1 MNSSVARRPWWLYAL
16 TLAAF
21 VVQTDDFIIV
31 GVLPEMAADLRVAE
45 PTAGQLVTAYSLVY
59 ALAAPAWSLVL
70 TRVSRRAALMCALAF
85 FTAVNFA
92 VLAVGSYPQLMVL
105 RVLAAG
111 AAAVALPSALAVA
124 GALAPAERTG
134 RYLATVMLGLTG
146 AVLVGVPASTWIG
159 AGFGW
164 RATFTSCGL
173 IGIAAFAGV
182 ALALPAVETPRG
194 QQRETFAGLLRPLL
208 SGAVAAIL
216 VVTVLVV
223 AGNLAFQTYISV
235 YMADLAGAGP
245 RTLAVLLV
253 CAGVGGIVG
262 TRTSGWLADRYKPLR
277 AFALACGV
285 FCTAMLALGL
295 LWLVRPVPAVF
306 VAGLLLVWSASAWAV
321 PPSIQVL
328 MLSRSGTRAAAQ
340 AMAVSSSSA
349 YVGSALGGALGGT
362 VVALDEGL
370 LSLVAI
376 ALVAAGLVLALLTL
390 RVPVTE
396 DEPSAPAEGEAP
408 RGGRQ
413 HSATPVRRP
422 LEDGPH
428 HRA

>member
-1 MNSSVARRPWWLYAL
+1 MNPSVARRPWWLYVL

-31 GVLPEMAADLRVAE
+31 GVLPEMAADLKVAE

-70 TRVSRRAALMCALAF
+70 TRVSRRTALLCALAF
-85 FTAVNFA
+85 FTVVNFA
-92 VLAVGSYPQLMVL
+92 VLTVGSYPELMVL

-111 AAAVALPSALAVA
+111 AAAVVLPSALASA

-134 RYLATVMLGLTG
+134 RYLATVMVGLTG

-159 AGFGW
+159 AEFGW

-173 IGIAAFAGV
+173 IGIVAFAGV
-182 ALALPAVETPRG
+182 ALTLPALDTPR
-194 QQRETFAGLLRPLL
+194 RERSGSLVGLLRPLL
-208 SGAVAAIL
+208 NRAVAAIL
-216 VVTVLVV
+216 AVTVLVV
-223 AGNLAFQTYISV
+223 AGNLAFQTYISL
-235 YMADLAGAGP
+235 YLADLAGAGP

-253 CAGVGGIVG
+253 CAGVGGVAG
-262 TRTSGWLADRYKPLR
+262 TRLSGWLADRHTPLR

-285 FCTAMLALGL
+285 FCVAMLALGL

-306 VAGLLLVWSASAWAV
+306 VAGLLLVWSAAAWAV
-321 PPSIQVL
+321 PPGIQVL
-328 MLSRSGTRAAAQ
+328 MLSRTGARAAAQ

-349 YVGSALGGALGGT
+349 YVGSALGGVVGGA
-362 VVALDEGL
+362 VVALEEGL
-370 LSLVAI
+370 LPPVAV

-390 RVPVTE
+390 RAPAAEAEPPVTA
-396 DEPSAPAEGEAP
+396 DGDTPAEG
-408 RGGRQ
+408 RQ
-413 HSATPVRRP
+413 QDAAAVPGP
-422 LEDGPH
+422 LRDGPR